1 MTLSPHVPD
10 LASLELLLDVAQTG
24 SLSAALAA
32 ALSPGAGQAQPA
44 LSLSTTAAVR
54 SAVLAGAAPAVISE
68 LAVADDL
75 IAGRLVQVPTPDL
88 DLRRTLRTVWDGGQS
103 PPAGVARDLIAH
115 ILGRH
120 LRQHGRSAASGPAAR
135 PAEPAPGESR
145 RAGPDP

>member
-32 ALSPGAGQAQPA
+32 ALGPGAGQAQPA

-135 PAEPAPGESR
+135 PAEPAPRGKPAR
-145 RAGPDP
+145 RP